1 LGALTGNLDLKQRQ
15 DYTRLAAPEKS
26 GTETQPA
33 CAGDPAGRSG
43 EGFAR
48 GDDEWGNL
56 LPRGGPGGDARF
68 PRASPLE
75 KHTGNDDGGRGRH
88 TPAPVM

>member
-15 DYTRLAAPEKS
+15 DYTWLAARAKS
-26 GTETQPA
+26 TWGIRPV

-56 LPRGGPGGDARF
+56 LPHGGPGGDARF

-75 KHTGNDDGGRGRH
+75 KRTGNDDGGRGRH